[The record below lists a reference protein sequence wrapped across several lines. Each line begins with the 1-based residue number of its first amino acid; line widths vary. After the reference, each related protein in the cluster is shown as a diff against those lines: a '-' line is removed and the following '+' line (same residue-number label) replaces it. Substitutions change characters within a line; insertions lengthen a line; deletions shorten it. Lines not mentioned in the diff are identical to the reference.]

1 MTAFQLPPLVVDY
14 NQLWLA
20 ADVLG
25 KEDPRAWAWRAAA
38 QLLGRPQFAGLR
50 TPEGEKRLAAVMEQA
65 AALAR
70 KQQGANMGFIL
81 VPSPE
86 DGLKGMAAF
95 SPVDLAGRDRDEAWT
110 ELLEQLA
117 PEFPGDFPPEVS
129 VLETK
134 AGQCRRL
141 LQRYPAGEGPERQI
155 GQHAFYLWVF
165 EEYGAAVIMSMSF
178 MSLLEAAQWV
188 PALDQLAAGAWL
200 QGYPGE
206 GEES

>member
-14 NQLWLA
+14 NQLWVE

-38 QLLGRPQFAGLR
+38 ELLARPPFAALR
-50 TPEGEKRLAAVMEQA
+50 TPEGEKRLTAVMEQA

-81 VPSPE
+81 APSPE
-86 DGLKGMAAF
+86 DGLVGMAAF
-95 SPVDLAGRDRDEAWT
+95 SPVDLAGQGPDEAWA
-110 ELLEQLA
+110 ELLDQLV

-155 GQHAFYLWVF
+155 GLHAFYFWVF
-165 EEYGAAVIMSMSF
+165 AEHGAAVIMSMSF
-178 MSLLEAAQWV
+178 TSLLEAARWV
-188 PALDQLAAGAWL
+188 PALDQLAAETSVDSQLAG
-200 QGYPGE
+200 
-206 GEES
+206 GEEG